1 MTTIHR
7 PREDILSIFAKTT
20 MSSTNSVAGDNWQA
34 LRPTI
39 RERSAYLF
47 NNELLSD
54 VNFVVKTSSSENNDR
69 ISIKKCKMIIPA
81 HKFVL
86 AIGSPVFFAMFY
98 GKLAEKKDSIDVVDC
113 EYESL
118 LELFRFLYSDEVN
131 FNPDNVMQVLYLAKK
146 YLVPALVDKCIEY
159 LEQILDGSNVFSM
172 IDCSRTF
179 DDKKLMEKCWCVV
192 DKCAEDA
199 VKSSSFIT
207 IEKSVLETLVERD
220 TLMIKE
226 LELFKAVDKWAKK
239 ECERQDF
246 VADGTVKRRIL
257 GERIVKAIRFP
268 IIEQKEFVAVVLD
281 SNILTSREVYDLMKH
296 YSAVLTSPVGI
307 PETMR
312 IGNAHRCCRFG
323 SAQESGCFYHS
334 DLPDSLDFSVSKSFK
349 LHGICLFGSQN
360 NGYTVNVK
368 ISRHPY
374 LTARD
379 TANSF
384 PDLVRKSGTYSSIS
398 IKDSAL
404 LYDGFIVLFDEPVVI
419 LSGVS
424 HCISSAISGPP
435 SWGGENG
442 VASLECS
449 GVTFN
454 FKESTGDR
462 NGTSS
467 RQGQF
472 PQFLFTIVK

>member
-1 MTTIHR
+1 
-7 PREDILSIFAKTT
+7 
-20 MSSTNSVAGDNWQA
+20 MSSIKSVAGDNWQA

-54 VNFVVKTSSSENNDR
+54 VNFVVKTSSSENDDR
-69 ISIKKCKMIIPA
+69 CSVKIRKMVIPA

-98 GKLAEKKDSIDVVDC
+98 GELAEKKNSIDVVDC
-113 EYESL
+113 EYDSL
-118 LELFRFLYSDEVN
+118 LELFRFLYSDVVN
-131 FNPDNVMQVLYLAKK
+131 FNPDNVMPVLYLAKK

-159 LEQILDGSNVFSM
+159 LGQILDGSNVFSM
-172 IDCSRTF
+172 MDYSRIF
-179 DDKKLMEKCWCVV
+179 DEKKLMEKCWCAV

-199 VKSSSFIT
+199 VKSSSFTT
-207 IEKSVLETLVERD
+207 IKKSVLETLVERD

-226 LELFKAVDKWAKK
+226 VELFKAVDKWATK
-239 ECERQDF
+239 ECERQDV

-257 GERIVKAIRFP
+257 GEPIVKAIRFP
-268 IIEQKEFVAVVLD
+268 IMEQREFVSVVLD
-281 SNILTSREVYDLMKH
+281 SDILTSKEVYDLMKH
-296 YSAVLTSPVGI
+296 YSAVLTSPVGF
-307 PETMR
+307 PETIR

-323 SAQESGCFYHS
+323 SVQESGWFYDS
-334 DLPDSLDFSVSKSFK
+334 DLQDGLVFSVSKSIK

-360 NGYTVNVK
+360 NKYTVDVK

-379 TANSF
+379 TANYF
-384 PDLVRKSGTYSSIS
+384 PDLVCKSGTFSSIG
-398 IKDSAL
+398 IKDNAL
-404 LYDGFIVLFDEPVVI
+404 HYDGFIVLLDEPVVI
-419 LSGVS
+419 LKGVS
-424 HCISSAISGPP
+424 HCIRSTISGPP
-435 SWGGENG
+435 SWCGENG
-442 VASLECS
+442 VPSLECS

-454 FKESTGDR
+454 FKEATGDK

-467 RQGQF
+467 RLGQF

>member
-1 MTTIHR
+1 
-7 PREDILSIFAKTT
+7 
-20 MSSTNSVAGDNWQA
+20 MSSIKSVAGDNWQT

-54 VNFVVKTSSSENNDR
+54 VNFEVKTSSSENDDR
-69 ISIKKCKMIIPA
+69 CGVKKSKMVIPA

-98 GKLAEKKDSIDVVDC
+98 GELAEKKDSIDVVDC

-131 FNPDNVMQVLYLAKK
+131 LNPDNVMRVLYLAKK
-146 YLVPALVDKCIEY
+146 YLVPALVDRCIEY
-159 LEQILDGSNVFSM
+159 LGQILDGSNVFSM
-172 IDCSRTF
+172 MDCSRIF
-179 DDKKLMEKCWCVV
+179 DEKKLMEKCWCAV

-199 VKSSSFIT
+199 VKSISFIT
-207 IEKSVLETLVERD
+207 IEKSVLEALVERD

-226 LELFKAVDKWAKK
+226 VELFKAVDKWATK
-239 ECERQDF
+239 ECERQEL

-268 IIEQKEFVAVVLD
+268 IMEQRDFVAVVLD
-281 SNILTSREVYDLMKH
+281 SDILTSKEVYDVMKYH
-296 YSAVLTSPVGI
+296 SAVLTSPVGF
-307 PETMR
+307 PETIR
-312 IGNAHRCCRFG
+312 VGNAHRCCRFG
-323 SAQESGCFYHS
+323 SVQESGWFYDS
-334 DLPDSLDFSVSKSFK
+334 DLQDGLVFSVSKSIK
-349 LHGICLFGSQN
+349 LHGVAMFGSQN
-360 NGYTVNVK
+360 NKYTVDVK

-374 LTARD
+374 LTARG

-384 PDLVRKSGTYSSIS
+384 PDLVCKSGTFSSSSIN
-398 IKDSAL
+398 DNAL
-404 LYDGFIVLFDEPVVI
+404 RYDGFVVLFNDPVVI
-419 LSGVS
+419 ISGIS
-424 HCISSAISGPP
+424 HCVRSAISGPP
-435 SWGGENG
+435 SWCGENG
-442 VASLECS
+442 VASIECS

-454 FKESTGDR
+454 FKEATGDK
-462 NGTSS
+462 NGTSP
-467 RQGQF
+467 RLGQF